1 MKLLLALTLLVMAS
15 SSFAKRPTTL
25 EDYDASRSYI
35 VAWPT
40 VIFSNVSIP
49 VKNVCVD
56 GDNFKTIAPAK
67 FCSESAVVEV
77 CVKANHGSEECR
89 PVRKGETPK
98 QSSNIRL
105 VWGCV
110 AYKSQNFE
118 TTRSYEA
125 SVCTKW
131 ERSETNSH
139 DNTTWVCVEHGTETK
154 EYALSYDV
162 SVTGN
167 GNNHSGR
174 VEVANLDFTIPQC
187 K

>member
-1 MKLLLALTLLVMAS
+1 MKLLLALALLATAS
-15 SSFAKRPTTL
+15 VSFATTL
-25 EDYDASRSYI
+25 AQYDASRSYI

-40 VIFSNVSIP
+40 VVFSNVSVP

-56 GDNFKTIAPAK
+56 GDMLKTAAPVK

-77 CVKANHGSEECR
+77 CVKANHGAEECR

-98 QSSNIRL
+98 QSTNTRL

-110 AYKSQNFE
+110 AYSTQNFA

-125 SVCTKW
+125 QVCTKW
-131 ERSETNSH
+131 ERSENTNHGQGS
-139 DNTTWVCVEHGTETK
+139 WLCVEFGKETK

-167 GNNHSGR
+167 SNDHSGR
-174 VEVANLDFTIPQC
+174 VEVANLNFTIPQC